1 MDCPGPVFRPHPLP
15 LPQLYAMN
23 KRELVEAVCEQLQ
36 TTKTAAEET
45 VNVVLKAIQSGVK
58 NDSQVSVAGFGT
70 WSLRQRAARIGR
82 NPQTGEPMQIKAST
96 SVGFK
101 PAKAWKDSLN

>member
-1 MDCPGPVFRPHPLP
+1 MVRGQSLEHSTHPIPHSPE
-15 LPQLYAMN
+15 MN

-45 VNVVLKAIQSGVK
+45 VNVVLKAIQEGVK
-58 NDSQVSVAGFGT
+58 DQGQVSVAGFGT
-70 WSLRQRAARIGR
+70 WSLRQRAARTGR
-82 NPQTGEPMQIKAST
+82 NPQTGEPMQISAST